1 MKIYSPLFIA
11 VRVVV
16 YALLIFGIAEGIFFD
31 AAHPLEDGYFGEITF
46 TEIGQEFILFI
57 LFCFYMVLGFKW
69 REIQPVSNLVSL
81 FFLMSF
87 IREFNFLVDK
97 WIFPVLVVFAFFF
110 WLFIR
115 DFKKIKAAAIRFF
128 SVPASSWLLSG
139 FLATYIFSRLM
150 GRTKFWQLLYHDESY
165 RLAKAATEEGI
176 ELMGNTIMLIG
187 AIEFLIYFLVEK
199 SIKNEKL

>member
-11 VRVVV
+11 IRVVF
-16 YALLIFGIAEGIFFD
+16 YSLLIFGIAEGIYFD
-31 AAHPLEDGYFGEITF
+31 AAHPMEDGYFGEITF
-46 TEIGQEFILFI
+46 TEIGQEIILFV

-97 WIFPVLVVFAFFF
+97 WIFPVLIVFAFLV

-115 DFKKIKAAAIRFF
+115 DFKKIKAATIQFF
-128 SVPASSWLLSG
+128 SISASSWFLSG
-139 FLATYIFSRLM
+139 FLITYIFSRLF
-150 GRTKFWQLLYHDESY
+150 GSSKFWKILYHDESY
-165 RLAKAATEEGI
+165 RLAKAATQEGL
-176 ELMGNTIMLIG
+176 ELLGDTIMLIG
-187 AIEFLIYFLVEK
+187 AIEFLIYYFAVYR
-199 SIKNEKL
+199 IKNEKL